1 MTNEG
6 SAAAARAVGMDV
18 SKTTP
23 AASTTGR
30 RGRRNYCAV
39 YGAKFR
45 SPELALVGRVGQQR
59 HVTSALQ
66 RDGEATLMPGAGTG
80 HPARQN
86 LAALAH
92 EAPQPRY
99 LFVID
104 QVDLFRAEVADLLV
118 RLAVTLISRWWHE
131 LLTTAPQNG
140 MSSGST
146 SRAGSSPRLAPVG
159 TAASAGSAA
168 AAAAA
173 GCDWLRGSR
182 NWISVAL
189 TSVVLR
195 FCPSWPSH
203 DRVCSRPSI

>member
-45 SPELALVGRVGQQR
+45 SPALALVGRVGKQR

-66 RDGEATLMPGAGTG
+66 RDREATLMPGAGAG
-80 HPARQN
+80 HPARQD

-92 EAPQPRY
+92 EAPQPRN

-118 RLAVTLISRWWHE
+118 RFAVTLISRRWHGF
-131 LLTTAPQNG
+131 LTTAPHNAI
-140 MSSGST
+140 SSGST
-146 SRAGSSPRLAPVG
+146 SRAGSSVRPAPVG
-159 TAASAGSAA
+159 TAASTGSA
-168 AAAAA
+168 
-173 GCDWLRGSR
+173 GVPPGRGWHRGASG
-182 NWISVAL
+182 
-189 TSVVLR
+189 
-195 FCPSWPSH
+195 
-203 DRVCSRPSI
+203 

>member
-45 SPELALVGRVGQQR
+45 SPALALVGRVGKER

-66 RDGEATLMPGAGTG
+66 RHREATLMPGAGAG
-80 HPARQN
+80 HPARQD

-104 QVDLFRAEVADLLV
+104 QVDLFRTEVADLLV
-118 RLAVTLISRWWHE
+118 RFAVTLISRWWHG

-146 SRAGSSPRLAPVG
+146 SRAGSSPRLGPVG
-159 TAASAGSAA
+159 TAASTGSAA
-168 AAAAA
+168 AA
-173 GCDWLRGSR
+173 GWDWLRGSR
-182 NWISVAL
+182 N
-189 TSVVLR
+189 
-195 FCPSWPSH
+195 
-203 DRVCSRPSI
+203 